1 MNHISTVLLVTTFC
15 GGIPME
21 EKLEILLI
29 EDDPEACRDLT
40 EQILDT
46 EDMILIGVTNNA
58 YKALDLIKDHLPDAI
73 ILDLELHLG
82 TGNGLY
88 VLQELQMLSLA
99 KAPYILVTTN
109 NSSTTTYELARKL
122 GADFIMSKHQEGY
135 SNKGVLDF
143 LRITRPVI
151 INAHRKT
158 ASEPTTEETIE
169 QQNRR
174 LRRRI
179 STELDYVGINP
190 KSIGYNYLI
199 DAIIIM
205 MKQPTQNLCTIIAQQ
220 YGKSEPSI
228 ERAMQ
233 NAINRAW
240 KMSNINDLL
249 DHYTA
254 KINSA
259 KGSPTITEFICYY
272 ANKLRNEY

>member
-1 MNHISTVLLVTTFC
+1 
-15 GGIPME
+15 ME
-21 EKLEILLI
+21 DKLEILLI
-29 EDDPEACRDLT
+29 EDDPEVCRDFT

-82 TGNGLY
+82 AGNGLY
-88 VLQELQMLSLA
+88 VLQELQMLSLP

-135 SNKGVLDF
+135 SNKGVLEF

-151 INAHRKT
+151 VNAHRRQDPQ
-158 ASEPTTEETIE
+158 PTSEETVE

-205 MKQPTQNLCTIIAQQ
+205 MKQPTQNLCTLIAQQ

-240 KMSNINDLL
+240 KMANINDLL
-249 DHYTA
+249 CHYTA